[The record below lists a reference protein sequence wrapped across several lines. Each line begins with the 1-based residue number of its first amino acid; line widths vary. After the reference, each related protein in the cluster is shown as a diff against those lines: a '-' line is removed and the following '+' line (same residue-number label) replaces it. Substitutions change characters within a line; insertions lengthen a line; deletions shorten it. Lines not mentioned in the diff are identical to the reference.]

1 MKQHSMVKASTQP
14 VVSGKIKITT
24 AKRAAQQGFTLIE
37 VMAVIVILGVLAALI
52 VPSVMG
58 KVDTS
63 KIKTTK
69 ISLQAVAGELDQF
82 KMDNNRY
89 PTTQEG
95 LDALIHQP
103 ANVKNYPQGGYVK
116 GGSIKDSWDNE
127 LQYVSPG
134 ANGRPYDLYSFGADG
149 KDGGEDNNADIFYDE
164 SK

>member
-1 MKQHSMVKASTQP
+1 MKKSYNM
-14 VVSGKIKITT
+14 
-24 AKRAAQQGFTLIE
+24 AAVARQQGFTLIE
-37 VMAVIVILGVLAALI
+37 VMAVIVILGVLAALV

-69 ISLQAVAGELDQF
+69 ISMQAIAGELDQF

-103 ANVKNYPQGGYVK
+103 ASAKNWPQGGYIK
-116 GGSIKDSWDNE
+116 GIKDGWDNDF
-127 LQYVSPG
+127 QYVSPG
-134 ANGRPYDLYSFGADG
+134 SNGRPFDLYSFGGDG
-149 KDGGEDNNADIFYDE
+149 KDGGEDNDADIYYGDNI
-164 SK
+164 KTN

>member
-1 MKQHSMVKASTQP
+1 MKKSYNM
-14 VVSGKIKITT
+14 
-24 AKRAAQQGFTLIE
+24 AAVARQQGFTLIE
-37 VMAVIVILGVLAALI
+37 VMAVIVILGVLAALV

-69 ISLQAVAGELDQF
+69 ISMQAIAGELDQF

-103 ANVKNYPQGGYVK
+103 ASAKNWPQGGYLKEGSVK
-116 GGSIKDSWDNE
+116 DGWDNE
-127 LQYVSPG
+127 FQYVSPG
-134 ANGRPYDLYSFGADG
+134 STGRPFDLYSFGADG
-149 KDGGEDNNADIFYDE
+149 KEGGEENNTDLYYGDN
-164 SK
+164 K